1 LRFALRCLDA
11 FHINRFRRRNT
22 ESDQQ
27 LPEVMVVGN
36 RSILIGHIEMTPT
49 LLFLLNDFMA
59 YPNGTA
65 STANQLNRSSS
76 PAQHPQPVPRLS

>member
-1 LRFALRCLDA
+1 
-11 FHINRFRRRNT
+11 
-22 ESDQQ
+22 
-27 LPEVMVVGN
+27 MGN

-76 PAQHPQPVPRLS
+76 PARHLRLAVARAVNYPVA